1 MDTPQ
6 PAREYRYERKFL
18 IEQLD
23 AGRVRAIVKLHPALF
38 SEAYP
43 PRYVNN
49 LYLDTGELTGY
60 WDNLAGA
67 GDRVKVRVRWYGELF
82 GYLEKPVLE
91 YKIKR
96 GLVGTK
102 LHYPLE
108 PFTLAEGFSP
118 IAFREALCSAAA
130 LPGEVRGHLRGVKV
144 VLLNRYFRSYWVS
157 RDGLL
162 RATIDSQMAYYNADR
177 LSNAF
182 LQRRSA
188 GNTVVL
194 ELKYRP
200 EHDALA
206 TRAAARFPFRASRS
220 SKYVQGV
227 EYVLY

>member
-23 AGRVRAIVKLHPALF
+23 AARVRAIVKLHPALF

-49 LYLDTGELTGY
+49 LYMDTGELAGY

-67 GDRVKVRVRWYGELF
+67 GDRVKVRVRWYGDLF
-82 GYLEKPVLE
+82 GYLAEPVLE

-108 PFTLAEGFSP
+108 PFTLAAGFSGGE
-118 IAFREALCSAAA
+118 FRDTLCANSA
-130 LPGEVRGHLRGVKV
+130 LPGEVRGHLRGLKV
-144 VLLNRYFRSYWVS
+144 VLLNRYHRSYWVS

-162 RATIDSQMAYYNADR
+162 RVTIDSQMTYYNADR

-182 LQRRSA
+182 VQRRTA
-188 GNTVVL
+188 GDIVVV

-220 SKYVQGV
+220 SKYAQGV